1 MTEGVTEK
9 ANEGQLM
16 DSGLS
21 TKSSIKANPY
31 TIQMK
36 CYGEDSLELKS
47 SDAMLPRKVSRVNY
61 IGACTEN
68 QHRWARR
75 VS

>member
-1 MTEGVTEK
+1 MTEK
-9 ANEGQLM
+9 ARKSQLL

-21 TKSSIKANPY
+21 TKSSIKENPY

>member
-1 MTEGVTEK
+1 MTEK
-9 ANEGQLM
+9 ARKSQLL

-61 IGACTEN
+61 IGTRTEN
-68 QHRWARR
+68 RHR
-75 VS
+75 

>member
-1 MTEGVTEK
+1 MTEK
-9 ANEGQLM
+9 AKQGQLL

-21 TKSSIKANPY
+21 TKANIKANPY

>member
-21 TKSSIKANPY
+21 TKAYKQGNPF
-31 TIQMK
+31 IVRLK
-36 CYGEDSLELKS
+36 CDGV
-47 SDAMLPRKVSRVNY
+47 A
-61 IGACTEN
+61 
-68 QHRWARR
+68 
-75 VS
+75 

>member
-1 MTEGVTEK
+1 MTEK
-9 ANEGQLM
+9 ARRSQLM

-36 CYGEDSLELKS
+36 CDGEGSTELKFS
-47 SDAMLPRKVSRVNY
+47 NAKLPRKVSRVNY

>member
-1 MTEGVTEK
+1 MTEK
-9 ANEGQLM
+9 ARKSQLL

-21 TKSSIKANPY
+21 TKSCIKANPY

-36 CYGEDSLELKS
+36 CDGEGSSEPKS
-47 SDAMLPRKVSRVNY
+47 SNAMLPRKVSRVNY

-68 QHRWARR
+68 RHRWARR

>member
-1 MTEGVTEK
+1 MTEK
-9 ANEGQLM
+9 ARKSQLL

-47 SDAMLPRKVSRVNY
+47 SDAMLPRKASRANR
-61 IGACTEN
+61 IGTRTQN
-68 QHRWARR
+68 RHRWSRR

>member
-1 MTEGVTEK
+1 MTEK
-9 ANEGQLM
+9 ARKSQLL

-47 SDAMLPRKVSRVNY
+47 SDAMLPRKVSKAN
-61 IGACTEN
+61 
-68 QHRWARR
+68 
-75 VS
+75 

>member
-1 MTEGVTEK
+1 
-9 ANEGQLM
+9 M

-21 TKSSIKANPY
+21 TKDSIKGNPY
-31 TIQMK
+31 TLQMK
-36 CYGEDSLELKS
+36 CYGEDSLEFKS

>member
-1 MTEGVTEK
+1 MTEK
-9 ANEGQLM
+9 ARKSQLL

-47 SDAMLPRKVSRVNY
+47 SDAMLPRKVCRVNY

>member
-1 MTEGVTEK
+1 MTKEARES
-9 ANEGQLM
+9 QLM

-36 CYGEDSLELKS
+36 CYGENSLELKS

>member
-1 MTEGVTEK
+1 MTEK
-9 ANEGQLM
+9 ARKSQLL

-47 SDAMLPRKVSRVNY
+47 SDAMLPRKVSMVNY
-61 IGACTEN
+61 IGACTAN

-75 VS
+75 GS

>member
-1 MTEGVTEK
+1 MTEK
-9 ANEGQLM
+9 ARRIQLL

-21 TKSSIKANPY
+21 TKSSIKVNPY

-36 CYGEDSLELKS
+36 CDGEGPSGPKS

-61 IGACTEN
+61 
-68 QHRWARR
+68 
-75 VS
+75 

>member
-1 MTEGVTEK
+1 MTEK
-9 ANEGQLM
+9 AKQGQLL

>member
-1 MTEGVTEK
+1 MTEK
-9 ANEGQLM
+9 ANKSQLL

-21 TKSSIKANPY
+21 TKSSIKVNPY

-36 CYGEDSLELKS
+36 CYGEDFSKLKS

>member
-1 MTEGVTEK
+1 MTDGMTEK
-9 ANEGQLM
+9 ARRIQLM

-21 TKSSIKANPY
+21 TKSSIKENPY

-36 CYGEDSLELKS
+36 CYGEGPSGPKS
-47 SDAMLPRKVSRVNY
+47 SDAMLPRKVSRANY

-68 QHRWARR
+68 RHRWARR

>member
-1 MTEGVTEK
+1 MTKK
-9 ANEGQLM
+9 AKRSQLL

>member
-1 MTEGVTEK
+1 MTEK
-9 ANEGQLM
+9 ARRIQLL

-31 TIQMK
+31 TVQLK
-36 CYGEDSLELKS
+36 CDDEDSSLLKF
-47 SDAMLPRKVSRVNY
+47 SDAKLPRKVSMVNY

-68 QHRWARR
+68 RHRWARR

>member
-1 MTEGVTEK
+1 MTEK
-9 ANEGQLM
+9 ARKGQLL

-36 CYGEDSLELKS
+36 RYGEDSLELKS
-47 SDAMLPRKVSRVNY
+47 SDAMLPRKVSRANY

>member
-1 MTEGVTEK
+1 MTEK
-9 ANEGQLM
+9 ARRIQLL

-36 CYGEDSLELKS
+36 CYGEGFSEPNS
-47 SDAMLPRKVSRVNY
+47 SDAKLPRKVSRVNC

>member
-1 MTEGVTEK
+1 MTEK
-9 ANEGQLM
+9 ARKGQLL

-36 CYGEDSLELKS
+36 CDGEVNLLTKS
-47 SDAMLPRKVSRVNY
+47 SDSMLPRKVSRVNY
-61 IGACTEN
+61 IGTCTEN
-68 QHRWARR
+68 RHRWSRR

>member
-1 MTEGVTEK
+1 MTEK
-9 ANEGQLM
+9 ARKSQLL

-47 SDAMLPRKVSRVNY
+47 FDAMLPRKVSRVNY
-61 IGACTEN
+61 IGTRTEN
-68 QHRWARR
+68 RHRWARR